1 MNFSSALSK
10 FLSNKTARIVVIV
23 FAILNV
29 IGYLV
34 MGNLKYVIYFG
45 IISLIVR
52 YFSKNMIVILG
63 IPLIIVNLLSSG
75 NLKEGLNNKEKEK
88 DDQEKI
94 DKLLEKSKQ
103 QNHVVIFPL
112 NDANAEANADADIEN
127 FQEMGINAGATMAE
141 AYHKGYGFSREKEM
155 KIQNQMQVMEDA
167 KRMSKI
173 VEKFTSMGKKMKD
186 ITPYQM

>member
-1 MNFSSALSK
+1 
-10 FLSNKTARIVVIV
+10 
-23 FAILNV
+23 
-29 IGYLV
+29 
-34 MGNLKYVIYFG
+34 
-45 IISLIVR
+45 
-52 YFSKNMIVILG
+52 MIVILG

-75 NLKEGLNNKEKEK
+75 NLKEGLNNKDNKEK
-88 DDQEKI
+88 DAQEKI
-94 DKLLEKSKQ
+94 DKLVEDRNK

-167 KRMSKI
+167 KRMKN
-173 VEKFTSMGKKMKD
+173 VVGKFSSKMKE

>member
-1 MNFSSALSK
+1 MNFSSTLSK

-34 MGNLKYVIYFG
+34 MGNYKYVIYFG

-127 FQEMGINAGATMAE
+127 FQEMGINAGATMAD
-141 AYHKGYGFSREKEM
+141 AYHKDYGFSREKEM